1 MSFSSYVVHLKGFS
15 PNELFMET
23 LCIKNGEIFKNI
35 LKRAQKKMCPC
46 ECTMAMGKV
55 GSGRKY
61 FWEENGVGRMSQGH
75 F

>member
-1 MSFSSYVVHLKGFS
+1 VVHLKGFS

-35 LKRAQKKMCPC
+35 LKRAQKKMCFY

-55 GSGRKY
+55 GSGR
-61 FWEENGVGRMSQGH
+61 R
-75 F
+75 